1 MSKDA
6 QVFSIVIEPLLKHNM
21 STENLQLD
29 INTAL
34 TLEPKKKKI
43 KNRLQK
49 TTTLTSFELEYKIS
63 K

>member
-34 TLEPKKKKI
+34 TLEPKKKD
-43 KNRLQK
+43 QK
-49 TTTLTSFELEYKIS
+49 QAPENNSIDII
-63 K
+63 

>member
-6 QVFSIVIEPLLKHNM
+6 QVFSIVIESLLKHSM

-34 TLEPKKKKI
+34 TLEPKKTRSKKGSR
-43 KNRLQK
+43 KQQ
-49 TTTLTSFELEYKIS
+49 Y
-63 K
+63 